1 MFPAFFG
8 EFFHASL
15 QYLFLEVLLET
26 RSWAL
31 DRNDSRMDLDTS
43 LLWSTAKQCKL

>member
-15 QYLFLEVLLET
+15 QYLFLEVLLER
-26 RSWAL
+26 RSLSL
-31 DRNDSRMDLDTS
+31 DKNDSRMDQDTN
-43 LLWSTAKQCKL
+43 LLWSTANQCKL